1 MSRPGIAF
9 HEHIST
15 KTKLSNFDKLAYLAS
30 FLYPLSGIYQVVDVL
45 KGNTSG
51 VSIYSWVGFSVFAGL
66 FLVYGLKHKIV
77 PMIISNI
84 IWLAVDGAVV
94 LGILLNSN

>member
-9 HEHIST
+9 HKHIST
-15 KTKLSNFDKLAYLAS
+15 KTKLSDFDKLAYLAS
-30 FLYPLSGIYQVVDVL
+30 FLYPLSGIYQVVDVF

-51 VSIYSWVGFSVFAGL
+51 VSIYSWFGFSIFAAL

-94 LGILLNSN
+94 VGILINSN